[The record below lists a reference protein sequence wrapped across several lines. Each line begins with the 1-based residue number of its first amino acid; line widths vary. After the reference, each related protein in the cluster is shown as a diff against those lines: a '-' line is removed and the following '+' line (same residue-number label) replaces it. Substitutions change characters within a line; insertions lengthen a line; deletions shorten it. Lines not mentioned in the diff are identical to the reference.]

1 MLQKISVTF
10 DHSNAS
16 LQNKSIQFFKI
27 KDSVYNKMNN
37 KDCFTPHPKGY
48 MSVCF
53 FSLTWGDEDN
63 VDAKY
68 CVCKPCI

>member
-53 FSLTWGDEDN
+53 FSLT
-63 VDAKY
+63 
-68 CVCKPCI
+68 

>member
-37 KDCFTPHPKGY
+37 KDCFTPHPKGF
-48 MSVCF
+48 MSVCI
-53 FSLTWGDEDN
+53 LVEPEGMKTMLMPN
-63 VDAKY
+63 IV
-68 CVCKPCI
+68 CVSHV